1 MADMKVA
8 VCSRLWAM
16 TCAVTLIAVAPSVPG
31 LAESSRGFNGV
42 QDRLLISEPSVV
54 VRCPLT
60 VGGSFDAK
68 TTALSGE
75 LTIDSQNQAE
85 LAGSLTVDL
94 RTLQTGI
101 KLRDTHM
108 RDNYL
113 EVQKPGFEH
122 ATLTNIRLEGNTSEP
137 VGKVAFTG
145 VLAVHG
151 LQRNVAGTADIRRV
165 GDSLR
170 VQASFPVK
178 VSEFEIASPSY
189 LGVGVRDEVN
199 VAVTFSAITRR
210 TN

>member
-1 MADMKVA
+1 MKVA
-8 VCSRLWAM
+8 VCSWL
-16 TCAVTLIAVAPSVPG
+16 CAVTLIAVAPSVPG
-31 LAESSRGFNGV
+31 LAESAPESNGA

-68 TTALSGE
+68 TTALNGE
-75 LTIDSQNQAE
+75 LAIDSQNQAE
-85 LAGSLTVDL
+85 LAGSLSVDL

-108 RDNYL
+108 RENYL
-113 EVQKPGFEH
+113 EVQKPGYEH
-122 ATLTNIRLEGNTSEP
+122 ATLSNIRLDGNTSAP
-137 VGKVAFTG
+137 VAKVAFTG

-189 LGVGVRDEVN
+189 LGVGVRDEVT
-199 VAVTFSAITRR
+199 VAVTFNAITRR
-210 TN
+210 TH